1 MIWIYVPSKVSS
13 DSAFPFKIGEPCL
26 LEVDNKAKSLSVK
39 SISKQ
44 KAKELGWKERKR
56 GVQI

>member
-13 DSAFPFKIGEPCL
+13 DSVFPFKIGEPCL
-26 LEVDNKAKSLSVK
+26 IEIDAKGKSLTVK
-39 SISKQ
+39 QVSKQ

-56 GVQI
+56 GE